1 MFQVALDS
9 RIFDRFI
16 SPKRSVLPNSFNISS
31 LSVITQRI
39 CQYLNNNALGH
50 LYVSLSVE
58 KLVSWE
64 MMGFKDSGRVQ
75 SSIENTRRKHSAKRA
90 SNICLFHSAGI
101 RIRKTITKQVVQRYL
116 PHLRGYFIYE
126 IDNVDDVHGHYPKYL
141 QNSPEH
147 VEHFCYKRT
156 PFCLEGDRQ
165 RRRWMPFPA
174 RFSKHSCR

>member
-31 LSVITQRI
+31 LSVITQKI

-90 SNICLFHSAGI
+90 SNICLFHSVGI
-101 RIRKTITKQVVQRYL
+101 RIRKTIIKQVVQRYL
-116 PHLRGYFIYE
+116 PIYGAILFMRLITSMMCMGITLNICKIAPSMSNTFVISE
-126 IDNVDDVHGHYPKYL
+126 PPSV
-141 QNSPEH
+141 
-147 VEHFCYKRT
+147 
-156 PFCLEGDRQ
+156 
-165 RRRWMPFPA
+165 
-174 RFSKHSCR
+174 

>member
-31 LSVITQRI
+31 LSVITQKI

-58 KLVSWE
+58 KSVSWE

-90 SNICLFHSAGI
+90 SNVRLFHSVGI

-116 PHLRGYFIYE
+116 PIYGAILSIYE

-156 PFCLEGDRQ
+156 P
-165 RRRWMPFPA
+165 
-174 RFSKHSCR
+174 SV